1 MWKKKDLLRERN
13 IMHTKRLLL
22 RAKKATKKQQKQT
35 ANSLKIELIR
45 LLVSHFILYVLRNSI
60 LLLAEY
66 TAADVDCIM
75 LLNKSHN

>member
-1 MWKKKDLLRERN
+1 
-13 IMHTKRLLL
+13 MHTKRLLL
-22 RAKKATKKQQKQT
+22 RAKKQQKQT

-66 TAADVDCIM
+66 TAADVDGIM